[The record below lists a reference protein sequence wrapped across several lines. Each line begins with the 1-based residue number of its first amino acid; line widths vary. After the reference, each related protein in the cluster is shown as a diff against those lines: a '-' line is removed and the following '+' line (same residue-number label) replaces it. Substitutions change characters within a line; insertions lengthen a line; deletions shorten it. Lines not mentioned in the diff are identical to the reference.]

1 MKAKLFICAFAT
13 LSVFAVY
20 SCGNKEAAH
29 DETAAAIDS
38 SKVPA
43 ELTDIS
49 GVSSYY
55 ECPMKCEG
63 KKFTAEGICPVCG
76 MDLVMVESK
85 ADTTV
90 AVPDTAH
97 AM

>member
-1 MKAKLFICAFAT
+1 MKTKLFIYAFAL

-29 DETAAAIDS
+29 EETVAAIDS

-43 ELTDIS
+43 ELTDIT

-63 KKFTAEGICPVCG
+63 KKFAAGGICPVCG
-76 MDLVMVESK
+76 MDLVIVQAK

-90 AVPDTAH
+90 AAPDTTH